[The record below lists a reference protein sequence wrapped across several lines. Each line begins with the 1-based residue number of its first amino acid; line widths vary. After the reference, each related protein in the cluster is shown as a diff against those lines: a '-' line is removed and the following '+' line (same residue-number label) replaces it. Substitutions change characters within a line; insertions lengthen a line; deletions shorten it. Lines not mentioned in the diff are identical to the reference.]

1 MFRINGRFGFE
12 SPDTTGKMYGY
23 YCMAIPTIGEYI
35 RIEPEFE
42 EKILEADCVIKGKIT
57 IFVILINGLKIYF
70 DKRLQKLIT
79 KLRDGGK
86 KNG

>member
-1 MFRINGRFGFE
+1 
-12 SPDTTGKMYGY
+12 MYGY